1 MIRKNEDRTG
11 PRSTAADEIP
21 ADLKQMLNPM
31 DFVAPTDFVELPS
44 KGQFYPEGHP
54 LCGKDTI
61 EIKYMTAKEEDILS
75 SRALIKKGVAI
86 ERVLE
91 SIIKDKSINASDLL
105 IGDRNAILIKA
116 RSSAYGHMYKANV
129 NCPACGAQNKKA
141 FNLLEPKVSHGDN
154 PEDHGVEKLENG
166 RYKYELPFCKLFIE
180 FRMLN
185 GKDEAKLIKIVQQ
198 DSKKESHAM
207 SQQIASVI
215 QSVNGYEERNVI
227 DYFVL
232 NMLAGDARAFR
243 KILKALTPDLRISSH
258 FTCTSCDHEQEL
270 EVPFGADF
278 FWPDRGI

>member
-86 ERVLE
+86 ERLLE
-91 SIIKDKSINASDLL
+91 SIIKDKSINPSDLL

-116 RSSAYGHMYKANV
+116 RSSAYGHMYKATV
-129 NCPACGAQNKKA
+129 NCPACGTPHKKA
-141 FNLLEPKVSHGDN
+141 FDLLEPKVSFGDP
-154 PEDHGVEKLENG
+154 PEDHEVEKLENG
-166 RYKYELPFCKLFIE
+166 RYKYTLPFSKIVIE
-180 FRMLN
+180 FRMLV
-185 GKDEAKLIKIVQQ
+185 GSDENKLIKIIQQ

-207 SQQIASVI
+207 SQQLASVI
-215 QSVNGYEERNVI
+215 HSVNGYEERTVI

-232 NMLAGDARAFR
+232 NMLAGDARRFR
-243 KILKALTPDLRISSH
+243 NILKSLTPDIRVVRD
-258 FTCTSCDHEQEL
+258 FSCDSCGHEQEL

-278 FWPDRGI
+278 FWPDRGV

>member
-11 PRSTAADEIP
+11 PRATAADEIP
-21 ADLKQMLNPM
+21 ADVKQMLNPM

-86 ERVLE
+86 ERLLE
-91 SIIKDKSINASDLL
+91 SIIKDKSINSSDLL

-129 NCPACGAQNKKA
+129 NCPNCGAANKSV
-141 FNLLEPKVSHGDN
+141 FNLLEPKISYG
-154 PEDHGVEKLENG
+154 EDPNDYDVEKLEGG
-166 RYKYELPFCKLFIE
+166 RYKYTLPFSKIILE
-180 FRMLN
+180 FRMLI
-185 GKDEAKLIKIVQQ
+185 GSDENKLIKIIQQ
-198 DSKKESHAM
+198 DNKKQSHAI

-215 QSVNGYEERNVI
+215 HSVNGYKEREVI
-227 DYFVL
+227 EHFVL
-232 NMLAGDARAFR
+232 NMPAGDARAFR
-243 KILKALTPDLRISSH
+243 KALKALTPDIRVVKD
-258 FTCTSCDHEQEL
+258 FCCDSCGHEQEL

-278 FWPDRGI
+278 FWPDRGV